1 MNFREAMVLRA
12 FAVWTVYVWVT
23 RIGTV
28 LGDHQHGHGLAFKAI
43 HIALAIISVAFA
55 ALCFWI
61 VRNVRRRD
69 KHASAAPTTAD

>member
-1 MNFREAMVLRA
+1 MNFREALILRA

-28 LGDHQHGHGLAFKAI
+28 IGDHQHGHGFAFKAI
-43 HIALAIISVAFA
+43 HVTLAVVSIAFA

-69 KHASAAPTTAD
+69 KEAAKTEAG